1 MSNYALT
8 QTIVT
13 GSDPR
18 ALPEFSAIREEIN
31 KANHPSQPELNWK
44 LVESLAL
51 SIFKANGVD
60 LHTATYYTLART
72 RNQGLAGFCEGSELL
87 AAMIT
92 HEWDKFWPQGGP
104 ARTEML
110 DWFNTRTGNI
120 LRQQVS
126 FSENDL
132 PLLYRT
138 ERALQLICDKLQQ
151 VELKRQP
158 RVENLLYFV
167 QNTRKRF
174 EPQPGNRTD
183 TAAQTTVR
191 TLVYAP
197 ESTASTTAEAVPP
210 LPDLPEMRVEVRGVA
225 NNADNV
231 RQGSTVKGFV
241 AGAACTAVI
250 AAVLWWWQAYPIQR
264 QLTQVRDT
272 AQGAATAWLAS
283 PVLKEYEQYLQQL
296 LDAPPLQPLETGMQM
311 MRTADTL
318 WPESLQQQE
327 ASRMWSNTLRNRA
340 QASPQM
346 KGWQQARQNLR
357 DFADLMMKK
366 ETEKQGFTLS
376 YIKTVTWQAERLLN
390 QETPLEYLLT
400 QYQETRARKQDTQ
413 ALEKEINE
421 RLDGLLSRWLLL
433 KNTGQD
439 MATDTRT
446 EPVHPD
452 SLRLRRI
459 TMANPVYLTLN
470 GELQGLIS
478 SGCSSMP
485 SIGNK
490 AQIAHQDQ
498 IMVMSLS
505 HGLSR
510 AQNVNHQELTITKP
524 VDKSSPLLGK
534 AISENECLT
543 CDFVFYRTNRFGINE
558 PYYKLKLTNARISN
572 IGLTVPH
579 TINDSPG
586 QPEESVSFTYE
597 SINWEHIV
605 AGTSAYSL
613 WSERIF

>member
-1 MSNYALT
+1 MNNNALT

-72 RNQGLAGFCEGSELL
+72 RNQGLAGFCEGAELL
-87 AAMIT
+87 AAMII
-92 HEWDKFWPQGGP
+92 HEWDKFWPQSGP

-132 PLLYRT
+132 SLLYRT

-174 EPQPGNRTD
+174 EPQPRNRTD
-183 TAAQTTVR
+183 TAAQTMVR

-197 ESTASTTAEAVPP
+197 EGTASATAETMPP
-210 LPDLPEMRVEVRGVA
+210 LPDLPEMRVGVRGVA
-225 NNADNV
+225 DNADKAK
-231 RQGSTVKGFV
+231 QGDTVKGFV

-250 AAVLWWWQAYPIQR
+250 AAALWWWQTYPMQR

-272 AQGAATAWLAS
+272 AQGAATVWLAS
-283 PVLKEYEQYLQQL
+283 PVLKEYEQN
-296 LDAPPLQPLETGMQM
+296 
-311 MRTADTL
+311 
-318 WPESLQQQE
+318 LQQQE

-390 QETPLEYLLT
+390 QETPLEYMLT
-400 QYQETRARKQDTQ
+400 QYQETRTQNQDTQ
-413 ALEKEINE
+413 ALAKEINQ
-421 RLDGLLSRWLLL
+421 RLDGLLRRWLLL

-439 MATDTRT
+439 MATDN
-446 EPVHPD
+446 
-452 SLRLRRI
+452 S
-459 TMANPVYLTLN
+459 
-470 GELQGLIS
+470 
-478 SGCSSMP
+478 
-485 SIGNK
+485 
-490 AQIAHQDQ
+490 
-498 IMVMSLS
+498 
-505 HGLSR
+505 
-510 AQNVNHQELTITKP
+510 
-524 VDKSSPLLGK
+524 
-534 AISENECLT
+534 
-543 CDFVFYRTNRFGINE
+543 
-558 PYYKLKLTNARISN
+558 
-572 IGLTVPH
+572 TVPVPPTH
-579 TINDSPG
+579 
-586 QPEESVSFTYE
+586 
-597 SINWEHIV
+597 
-605 AGTSAYSL
+605 
-613 WSERIF
+613 

>member
-72 RNQGLAGFCEGSELL
+72 RNQGLAGFCEGAELL
-87 AAMIT
+87 AAMII
-92 HEWDKFWPQGGP
+92 HEWDKFWPQSGP

-132 PLLYRT
+132 SLLYRT

-174 EPQPGNRTD
+174 EPQPRNRTD
-183 TAAQTTVR
+183 TAAQTMVR

-197 ESTASTTAEAVPP
+197 EGTASATAETMPP
-210 LPDLPEMRVEVRGVA
+210 LPDLPEMRVGVRGVA
-225 NNADNV
+225 DNADKAK
-231 RQGSTVKGFV
+231 QGDTVKGFV

-250 AAVLWWWQAYPIQR
+250 ASALWWWQAYPMQQ

-272 AQGAATAWLAS
+272 TQGAATVWLAS

-296 LDAPPLQPLETGMQM
+296 LNAPPLQPLETGMQM

-400 QYQETRARKQDTQ
+400 QYQETRTQKQDTQ

-439 MATDTRT
+439 MATDNRT
-446 EPVHPD
+446 CPSN

-498 IMVMSLS
+498 IMVTSLS

-558 PYYKLKLTNARISN
+558 PYYKLKLANARLSN

-586 QPEESVSFTYE
+586 QAEESVSFTYE
-597 SINWEHIV
+597 SINWEHSV